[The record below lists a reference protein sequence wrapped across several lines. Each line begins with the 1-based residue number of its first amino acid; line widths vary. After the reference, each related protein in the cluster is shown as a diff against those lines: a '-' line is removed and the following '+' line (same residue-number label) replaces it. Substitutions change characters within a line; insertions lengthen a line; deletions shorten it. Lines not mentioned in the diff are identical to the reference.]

1 MSYSGDDGWEVECA
15 GDSVWYTPRSSA
27 LAKICQNCVCFS
39 VFGSKHALC
48 FRVFVFWAAWRRC
61 VFVFS
66 CFGASPQ
73 NTWYEDRSF
82 HRMHASHPNSGA
94 KLRACHSTSRLAVT
108 LELSS
113 HIGQALLMAEYLPI
127 ETLFARPHITCT
139 AVPLPMHC
147 GREAGVWYFGE
158 GASQLWRAL
167 GVGSGRPRPIP
178 RKCARV
184 AYLGW
189 FWFGARRRCCV
200 REACEG
206 GCSCAEDPAIGVRD
220 WCSPV
225 YVYVATLSWSG
236 DPLQSIAGGLSGG
249 SLARMSISSSEQEAR
264 SELYASTLAGGV
276 HYIGRDVGLFF
287 TVFS

>member
-1 MSYSGDDGWEVECA
+1 MEWFRRVPILQSSNSAELRNRFRNGQVKKSKCGALKNDAQRSKRRLCRIQVKRRKKVRHSLARTHLCRQ
-15 GDSVWYTPRSSA
+15 TP
-27 LAKICQNCVCFS
+27 L
-39 VFGSKHALC
+39 
-48 FRVFVFWAAWRRC
+48 
-61 VFVFS
+61 
-66 CFGASPQ
+66 
-73 NTWYEDRSF
+73 
-82 HRMHASHPNSGA
+82 
-94 KLRACHSTSRLAVT
+94 
-108 LELSS
+108 
-113 HIGQALLMAEYLPI
+113 
-127 ETLFARPHITCT
+127 
-139 AVPLPMHC
+139 HC

-189 FWFGARRRCCV
+189 FWFGARSRCCV

-249 SLARMSISSSEQEAR
+249 PLPECQ
-264 SELYASTLAGGV
+264 
-276 HYIGRDVGLFF
+276 
-287 TVFS
+287 